1 MTFGW
6 GKTTHLGFGIPL
18 MIGAKLAQPD
28 RFCLN
33 LMGDL
38 AFGHTGTE
46 IETAVRAQ
54 TPITTVVINN
64 RTMGGYDE
72 KMPVAMQK
80 YGAGHQ
86 GGDYAGMAQA
96 MGAKAIWVDDP
107 NGIAPA
113 LADAQRANA
122 DGEVVVIEIATMQ
135 YTHFSQYPE
144 LLS

>member
-1 MTFGW
+1 
-6 GKTTHLGFGIPL
+6 
-18 MIGAKLAQPD
+18 
-28 RFCLN
+28 
-33 LMGDL
+33 
-38 AFGHTGTE
+38 
-46 IETAVRAQ
+46 
-54 TPITTVVINN
+54 
-64 RTMGGYDE
+64 
-72 KMPVAMQK
+72 
-80 YGAGHQ
+80 
-86 GGDYAGMAQA
+86 MAQA